1 MFDCLDDVQALWLYN
16 RSNIYRG
23 AKGAKF
29 AKLNKLER
37 RDFFTSWN
45 SSRVVTCREPWSI
58 ETRIGKEKEEG
69 KKEGRGEEKKKGKKE
84 KTIVDDERASP
95 PCWLVAASRKFP
107 EISRFSRRVDT
118 LFKIFSKF
126 FVHGNVFTLPQ
137 PPLTT
142 PRIRVRGKKTESEK
156 FSSFTFHISRLEMKT
171 ILFFFSNNDR
181 VEFIGIILARK
192 KNSILLNVKER
203 TKEKTRIIRIH

>member
-29 AKLNKLER
+29 AKLNKLEK

-137 PPLTT
+137 PPTYDPPYT
-142 PRIRVRGKKTESEK
+142 RSREKNRVRKIFFLH
-156 FSSFTFHISRLEMKT
+156 FSHFAIGNENDF
-171 ILFFFSNNDR
+171 FFFSNNDR

-203 TKEKTRIIRIH
+203 TKEKTRIIRT

>member
-1 MFDCLDDVQALWLYN
+1 MFDCLDDVRALWLYN
-16 RSNIYRG
+16 ICRG

-29 AKLNKLER
+29 AKLNKLEK

-137 PPLTT
+137 PPTYDPPYTRSREKNRVQKIFFLHFSHFAIGNENDSFFFFFLTT
-142 PRIRVRGKKTESEK
+142 IESN
-156 FSSFTFHISRLEMKT
+156 SLE
-171 ILFFFSNNDR
+171 
-181 VEFIGIILARK
+181 
-192 KNSILLNVKER
+192 
-203 TKEKTRIIRIH
+203 